1 MLCFC
6 IHLLL
11 AGNVEILFGDSWSYV
26 FFGAWLRLRTFLF
39 LGGNMNNLETVA
51 SGCCELSD
59 KANADN
65 YGVGSTDES
74 NYYLAVLEQ
83 VDLQYNQINKDI

>member
-1 MLCFC
+1 
-6 IHLLL
+6 
-11 AGNVEILFGDSWSYV
+11 
-26 FFGAWLRLRTFLF
+26 
-39 LGGNMNNLETVA
+39 MNNLETVA